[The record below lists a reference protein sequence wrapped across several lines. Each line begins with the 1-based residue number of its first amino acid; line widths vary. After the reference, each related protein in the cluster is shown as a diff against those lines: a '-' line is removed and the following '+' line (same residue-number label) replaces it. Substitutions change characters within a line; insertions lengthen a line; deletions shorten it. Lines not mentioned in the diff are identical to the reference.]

1 MLEYIKT
8 FIVAIGGGTVAL
20 IGLLTIF
27 KGLFVKLFESMI
39 ESSFEKSLA
48 KFKNRLERSTKAYE
62 ILLDREMRFYE
73 RIEPIVA
80 ELVPVSHDLLYHLK
94 HIEGEDREKEC
105 ETYREYF
112 KKYGELINKLKNE
125 TLIHQSYIPSEIFIA
140 FTEVVSKMQKDIQYW
155 FEMAEFLFANESD
168 KIDYDKGKE
177 KVDEL
182 LKLLAVAEMYVKKR
196 LKQLCEET

>member
-27 KGLFVKLFESMI
+27 KGLFLKLFESMI

-80 ELVPVSHDLLYHLK
+80 ELVPISHDLLYYLK
-94 HIEGEDREKEC
+94 HTEGENREKEC
-105 ETYREYF
+105 ETFREYF
-112 KKYGELINKLKNE
+112 KKYGELIKKLKSE
-125 TLIHQSYIPSEIFIA
+125 TLLHQSYIPAEMFDA
-140 FTEVVSKMQKDIQYW
+140 FTEVVSTMQEDIHYW
-155 FEMAEFLFANESD
+155 FEMAEFLFANEYD
-168 KIDYDKGKE
+168 KIDYKTGE
-177 KVDEL
+177 AKVEAL
-182 LKLLAVAEMYVKKR
+182 LKCLATAEMSVKTR